1 MVVWYS
7 SVAAVPVDVVVYFKT
22 TVSLPEVALLP
33 DQYPDAM
40 QDDVLELF
48 QEITIESPCMTV
60 VELAEIETVAR
71 LLVVV
76 EGLTSGLPPPPPPH
90 AVSISIIVIQTVI
103 ILFIC

>member
-1 MVVWYS
+1 
-7 SVAAVPVDVVVYFKT
+7 
-22 TVSLPEVALLP
+22 
-33 DQYPDAM
+33 M
-40 QDDVLELF
+40 QDDVLKLF
-48 QEITIESPCMTV
+48 QEITIESPCRTV
-60 VELAEIETVAR
+60 VELAEIETVAG